1 MWGGHLPPTLTL
13 LFSHVQRYC
22 FCTLL
27 RCFFQK
33 KILKISSFIK
43 KTALWH
49 QRSNT
54 IVPKNCG
61 RWKFGFGLLIAFHDR
76 K

>member
-1 MWGGHLPPTLTL
+1 MGSAFAANPHIIIFACAKVLLLHLITLF
-13 LFSHVQRYC
+13 FS
-22 FCTLL
+22 
-27 RCFFQK
+27 K
-33 KILKISSFIK
+33 KNLKNQQFYK